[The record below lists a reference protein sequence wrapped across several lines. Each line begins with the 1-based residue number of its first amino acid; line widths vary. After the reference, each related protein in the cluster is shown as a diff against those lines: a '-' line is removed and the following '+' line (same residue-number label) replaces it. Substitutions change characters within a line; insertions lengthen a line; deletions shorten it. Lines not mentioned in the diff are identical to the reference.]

1 MRTIVLPIPRRPT
14 LRHPKRED
22 VLELL
27 GFVLLVVGIG
37 AIYWPAGVIVAGL
50 LLIAVSYLTAE
61 KPKPPQSDGG

>member
-1 MRTIVLPIPRRPT
+1 
-14 LRHPKRED
+14 
-22 VLELL
+22 
-27 GFVLLVVGIG
+27 VLLVVGIG